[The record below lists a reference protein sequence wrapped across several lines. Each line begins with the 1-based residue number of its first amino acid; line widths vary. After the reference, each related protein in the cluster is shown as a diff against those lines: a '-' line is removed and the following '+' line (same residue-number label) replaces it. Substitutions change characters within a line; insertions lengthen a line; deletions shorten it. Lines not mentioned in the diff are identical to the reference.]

1 MKTFNE
7 KAMRDWVLVLTSLA
21 ACMISLDS
29 QVVATA
35 LSTIR
40 LHLGASIKNHRA
52 NTSEGA

>member
-1 MKTFNE
+1 MKTFSE

-40 LHLGASIKNHRA
+40 LHLGASTKNHRA